1 MSDKCSHPVPLDE
14 IPNQLRLR
22 ASRKCADG
30 YAIPFDSDLDNLAAD
45 EITRLRLELAEARR
59 ALEISRFNAVYYKD
73 GVLIAAF
80 DQYGRQIHAHKV
92 ITL

>member
-1 MSDKCSHPVPLDE
+1 MSNIVDPAARIVLDE
-14 IPNQLRLR
+14 LRSSNALNK
-22 ASRKCADG
+22 A
-30 YAIPFDSDLDNLAAD
+30 AAD
-45 EITRLRLELAEARR
+45 EIVRLRLELAEARR
-59 ALEISRFNAVYYKD
+59 ALELSRSNAVFYKD